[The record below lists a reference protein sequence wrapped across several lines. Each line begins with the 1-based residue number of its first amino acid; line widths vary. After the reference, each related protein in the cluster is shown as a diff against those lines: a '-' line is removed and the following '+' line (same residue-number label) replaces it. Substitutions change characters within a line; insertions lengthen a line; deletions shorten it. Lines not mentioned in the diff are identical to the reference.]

1 MKFTSIFFTASEA
14 IFENTSNIAISE
26 RESSLSEWVKIHFY
40 TQRAQTTS
48 AKPNMK
54 FTSIFFTASE
64 AIFEIILKYNI
75 FDPIYK
81 SMKTALPFQSPIL
94 KRHPGSL
101 PQTIACRATQ
111 LLFNTNQLIIL
122 GCTVTTAH

>member
-26 RESSLSEWVKIHFY
+26 QESSLSEWVKIHFY

-54 FTSIFFTASE
+54 LASKYHIFYHIFAVVAKIFFIMFS
-64 AIFEIILKYNI
+64 INVIKY
-75 FDPIYK
+75 
-81 SMKTALPFQSPIL
+81 SPL
-94 KRHPGSL
+94 
-101 PQTIACRATQ
+101 
-111 LLFNTNQLIIL
+111 
-122 GCTVTTAH
+122 